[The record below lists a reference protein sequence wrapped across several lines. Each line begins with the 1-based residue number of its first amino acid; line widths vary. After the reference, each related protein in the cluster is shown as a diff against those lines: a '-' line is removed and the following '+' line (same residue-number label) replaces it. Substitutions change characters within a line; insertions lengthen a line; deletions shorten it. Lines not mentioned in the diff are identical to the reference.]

1 MPLYEPRSHIYYHS
15 FIQYYT
21 GPDGR
26 GTVDD
31 ISNRL
36 RDGCPSYYK
45 ESDYKFYVAVEY
57 LERAAATSD
66 TQERENLAREAFNN
80 LSKVPESAD
89 LPTVCKRFE
98 DLRFVMSLAISEL
111 YIYLHLYVKLDIIR

>member
-1 MPLYEPRSHIYYHS
+1 M
-15 FIQYYT
+15 QYYT

-31 ISNRL
+31 ISGRL

-45 ESDYKFYVAVEY
+45 ESDYKFYLAVER
-57 LERAAATSD
+57 LERAGATPNKE
-66 TQERENLAREAFNN
+66 ERESLAREAFSY

-89 LPTVCKRFE
+89 LRTVCKRFE
-98 DLRFVMSLAISEL
+98 DLRSFSFTTRSLSNYLLLTAF
-111 YIYLHLYVKLDIIR
+111 YIVT

>member
-1 MPLYEPRSHIYYHS
+1 MPISNCTYHP

-57 LERAAATSD
+57 LERAAATSN
-66 TQERENLAREAFNN
+66 TAERENLAKEAFDN
-80 LSKVPESAD
+80 LSKIPESAD
-89 LPTVCKRFE
+89 LQTVCKRFE
-98 DLRFVMSLAISEL
+98 DLRFVKSSCLFEVHSCKTS
-111 YIYLHLYVKLDIIR
+111 HS

>member
-1 MPLYEPRSHIYYHS
+1 ML
-15 FIQYYT
+15 QYYT

-31 ISNRL
+31 VSAKL

-45 ESDYKFYVAVEY
+45 ESDYKFYLAVEF
-57 LERAAATSD
+57 LERAAMTSD
-66 TQERENLAREAFNN
+66 SKEKENLAREAFNI

-89 LPTVCKRFE
+89 LRTVCKRFE
-98 DLRFVMSLAISEL
+98 DLRLDYFSGQNYLCI
-111 YIYLHLYVKLDIIR
+111 IYLYVLHTQSNCCV